1 MRNCKG
7 REHGTIDGSLLCFM
21 NITLLA
27 WHPDGCPHRENR
39 AGNSRKDAECE
50 QRHLGA
56 LIIRHA

>member
-7 REHGTIDGSLLCFM
+7 REHGTIEGSLLCFM

-39 AGNSRKDAECE
+39 AGNSRKDAE
-50 QRHLGA
+50 
-56 LIIRHA
+56 